1 LRIFWTLARSRHAAE
16 RDAPAAAGG
25 AAAAAASAQ
34 FDRCVPDALRRTA
47 GDEDGERTFREA
59 LARARSVCYVRNGF
73 VEAAAPPPPLPPPL
87 PPPPPL
93 SAAGGAQDTEDTEEA
108 AFLAAAREAL
118 GMGGMGGMGAAAVAG
133 DDRDGR
139 AEGSGGG
146 GGEGAAAAAAAAASA
161 AAAAAVA
168 AAAAAAAGAA
178 GDVLELARA
187 EVADAA
193 EARALLL
200 GASAVVGM
208 HPDLATEPIVD
219 FARAHRKPFAV
230 VPCCVF
236 AQAHQW
242 RRLKATGAVP
252 RSYDDFVAY
261 LVEKDPE
268 HIRVAE
274 LAFGGRNK
282 VVYATSWA

>member
-1 LRIFWTLARSRHAAE
+1 MPLDEVVIWQKEMVE
-16 RDAPAAAGG
+16 RCID
-25 AAAAAASAQ
+25 
-34 FDRCVPDALRRTA
+34 
-47 GDEDGERTFREA
+47 
-59 LARARSVCYVRNGF
+59 
-73 VEAAAPPPPLPPPL
+73 AAPGKPVI
-87 PPPPPL
+87 
-93 SAAGGAQDTEDTEEA
+93 
-108 AFLAAAREAL
+108 
-118 GMGGMGGMGAAAVAG
+118 VATQM
-133 DDRDGR
+133 
-139 AEGSGGG
+139 
-146 GGEGAAAAAAAAASA
+146 
-161 AAAAAVA
+161 
-168 AAAAAAAGAA
+168 
-178 GDVLELARA
+178 LESMQKSPRPTRA